1 MIKYVLEC
9 SVFLDILVLCYN
21 LFPAHH
27 NCQIPTSA
35 KYKNSLLDSFLLSFC
50 VFLSYISA
58 HLVFAW
64 TRKTQILGR
73 CNQRLSGK
81 LSNPQFPLI
90 VRQFHLTGLCLL
102 PQFYSIPRP
111 LLKLNGG
118 HFLFQVAGIVRFI
131 CAIVRK
137 PDGIIF
143 AFIVIPFAGTNI
155 AAGFSGLVFQR
166 AIAAAGILSCGK

>member
-1 MIKYVLEC
+1 MYV
-9 SVFLDILVLCYN
+9 
-21 LFPAHH
+21 
-27 NCQIPTSA
+27 
-35 KYKNSLLDSFLLSFC
+35 
-50 VFLSYISA
+50 
-58 HLVFAW
+58 LVFAW

-81 LSNPQFPLI
+81 LSNPQLSLI
-90 VRQFHLTGLCLL
+90 VYQFHLTGLCLL

-155 AAGFSGLVFQR
+155 AAGFSGADNSDSSHERNPHREMHRDCQR
-166 AIAAAGILSCGK
+166 KLFHRAAQRRLSTGRSRNAFALHQGPANAHCDCRCCADTVSGRL